1 MGRPGHRELANLQ
14 RLIEVAMI
22 HAMGITLTFNDND
35 GD

>member
-1 MGRPGHRELANLQ
+1 LQ